1 MKTDDH
7 IHFLSDLLYQLD
19 QLTALV
25 RDYCDEMITTEDD
38 EYHCQMENEKNNNMP
53 F

>member
-1 MKTDDH
+1 MKAEEH

-25 RDYCDEMITTEDD
+25 RDYCDEIVELDDKEAWKTE
-38 EYHCQMENEKNNNMP
+38 NKNDNNMP

>member
-1 MKTDDH
+1 MKAEEH

-25 RDYCDEMITTEDD
+25 RDYCDEIVEPDD
-38 EYHCQMENEKNNNMP
+38 EEAWKIENKNNNNVP

>member
-1 MKTDDH
+1 MKAEEH

-25 RDYCDEMITTEDD
+25 RDYCDEIVELDD
-38 EYHCQMENEKNNNMP
+38 EEAWKTENKNDNNMP